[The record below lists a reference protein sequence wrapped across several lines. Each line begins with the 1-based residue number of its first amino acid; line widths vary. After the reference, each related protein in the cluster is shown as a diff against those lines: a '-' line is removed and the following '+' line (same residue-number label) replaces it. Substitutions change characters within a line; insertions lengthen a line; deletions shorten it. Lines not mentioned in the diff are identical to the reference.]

1 MHVQFLDRLVVVHP
15 DGAVLLVQGGEP
27 GRVLHRAPVG
37 AYDPE
42 VCPPEMRAAM
52 NFGLGRK
59 AGLLVKGE
67 EPGVLRGVEID
78 GLAVEGGRGLG
89 CPSAFPSFR
98 VLLLFIHACCH

>member
-1 MHVQFLDRLVVVHP
+1 MAASCPSVNASSGCGLS
-15 DGAVLLVQGGEP
+15 E
-27 GRVLHRAPVG
+27 
-37 AYDPE
+37 YDPE
-42 VCPPEMRAAM
+42 AVAEDTR
-52 NFGLGRK
+52 GDELRLGRK